1 MFYDG
6 DKKIGLILDLISSA
20 YFQLL
25 TSIILVKMK
34 ILVVEDEHLIATSIK
49 KGLEQEKYIVDVAF
63 DGLEGYDLASSGDYD
78 LIILDLMLPKID
90 GLSICRRIRQEKNH
104 TPILMLT
111 AKSQLE
117 DKVVG
122 LDSGADDYLTKPFAF
137 EELLARIRAL
147 ARRPQSAVSEVLSF
161 GDLSFDVSTLEV
173 SRRGKNI
180 KLSGKEYALLECLM
194 RHPKQILSKDQL
206 IKHVWSYESNIL
218 PNTVEVYIR
227 NLRQKIDKNY
237 KVKLIKTVRGF
248 GYKISD

>member
-1 MFYDG
+1 
-6 DKKIGLILDLISSA
+6 
-20 YFQLL
+20 
-25 TSIILVKMK
+25 MK

-49 KGLEQEKYIVDVAF
+49 KGLEQEKYVVDVAF
-63 DGLEGYDLASSGDYD
+63 DGLTGYDLASSGDYD
-78 LIILDLMLPKID
+78 LIILDLMLPKMD
-90 GLSICRRIRQEKNH
+90 GLSVCRRIRQEKNH

-117 DKVVG
+117 DKVIG

-137 EELLARIRAL
+137 EELLAHIRAL
-147 ARRPQSAVSEVLSF
+147 ARRPQSTVNEILSF
-161 GDLSFDVSTLEV
+161 SDLTFNLSTLEV
-173 SRRGKNI
+173 SRQGKNI

-194 RHPKQILSKDQL
+194 RHPRQVLSKDQL

>member
-1 MFYDG
+1 M
-6 DKKIGLILDLISSA
+6 
-20 YFQLL
+20 
-25 TSIILVKMK
+25 
-34 ILVVEDEHLIATSIK
+34 
-49 KGLEQEKYIVDVAF
+49 
-63 DGLEGYDLASSGDYD
+63 
-78 LIILDLMLPKID
+78 
-90 GLSICRRIRQEKNH
+90 
-104 TPILMLT
+104 
-111 AKSQLE
+111 
-117 DKVVG
+117 
-122 LDSGADDYLTKPFAF
+122 
-137 EELLARIRAL
+137 
-147 ARRPQSAVSEVLSF
+147 ARRPQSAGSEVLSF

>member
-147 ARRPQSAVSEVLSF
+147 LAALNRLSVK
-161 GDLSFDVSTLEV
+161 SC
-173 SRRGKNI
+173 
-180 KLSGKEYALLECLM
+180 LLGICLLM
-194 RHPKQILSKDQL
+194 SLLSKSL
-206 IKHVWSYESNIL
+206 VGAKIL
-218 PNTVEVYIR
+218 NSLV
-227 NLRQKIDKNY
+227 KNMLY
-237 KVKLIKTVRGF
+237 
-248 GYKISD
+248 